1 MRNKEPV
8 KSGAVNEDSNY
19 FNRAGW
25 WMKKKILTFD
35 IQWNM
40 IWYDAMYLEMQPD
53 KTVLCLVS
61 QPLLLKLRKDE
72 DWLVLGIHA
81 ETWKDT

>member
-1 MRNKEPV
+1 MHNKEPV

-40 IWYDAMYLEMQPD
+40 IKSNVVWCD
-53 KTVLCLVS
+53 VS
-61 QPLLLKLRKDE
+61 GNATR
-72 DWLVLGIHA
+72 
-81 ETWKDT
+81 